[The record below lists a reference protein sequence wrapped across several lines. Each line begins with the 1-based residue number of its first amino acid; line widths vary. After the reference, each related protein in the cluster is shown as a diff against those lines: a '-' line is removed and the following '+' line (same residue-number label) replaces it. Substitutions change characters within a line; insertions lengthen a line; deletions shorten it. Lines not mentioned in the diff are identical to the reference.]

1 MLNEKLA
8 SFYVVGV
15 IDVTFVVVLSA
26 VVVVVVVVVVVFFLV
41 VVFFVVFGWCNCCDS
56 LLEGKRQSL
65 RPLGGIIETNESP
78 AFCETARRW
87 RNAAHCSV
95 EKCPPQSR
103 APLHNTVALL
113 NVF

>member
-1 MLNEKLA
+1 MINEKLA

-26 VVVVVVVVVVVFFLV
+26 VVVVVVFFLV

-103 APLHNTVALL
+103 APLHSAVALL
-113 NVF
+113 TVF

>member
-26 VVVVVVVVVVVFFLV
+26 VVVVVVFFLV

-103 APLHNTVALL
+103 APLHNAVALL
-113 NVF
+113 NLF